1 MKDRLIIALD
11 VASVSEARRIVRLLR
26 QEISIFKVGLQ
37 LYTLGG
43 PDVIRMV
50 HDEGGKVFL
59 DLKFH
64 DIPNTVARAC
74 EAAASLGVFMMNL
87 HASGG
92 REMLEAAVAS
102 VKNLKKRPILL
113 GVTVLTSRAVGGG
126 LEELVVSLA
135 SLCRDARLDGVV
147 CSAFE
152 AAAVRKRCGQDFV
165 IVTPGIRPAG
175 SLANDQKRIATPS
188 EAVSGGADYLVV
200 GRPVLTA
207 KDPIEVVRSLM
218 NEIQRG

>member
-26 QEISIFKVGLQ
+26 QEISVFKVGLQ